1 MGFVTQL
8 KWALSKLTVVGR
20 HEFSIFIQV
29 GFAAL
34 FDFSPKAYPA
44 YLDRLLAMKCIE

>member
-34 FDFSPKAYPA
+34 FDFSPKAY
-44 YLDRLLAMKCIE
+44 LDRLLAMKCIE